1 MISATRGG
9 TARESAEQECRMAI
23 ESVTEMVES
32 AKAEIDNISPAE
44 VARRSAEE
52 GALIVEIRDVREI
65 QRDGAIPGAM
75 HAPRGMLEF
84 WVSPDS
90 PYTKEV
96 FGEDREFVL
105 CCAGGMRSALSAKT
119 LADMGME
126 RISHIETGF
135 GGWKADDMPV
145 ETYEEWKANRDR

>member
-1 MISATRGG
+1 MVIA
-9 TARESAEQECRMAI
+9 
-23 ESVTEMVES
+23 SVKEMVEV
-32 AKAEIDNISPAE
+32 AKSEIDNISPEEAS
-44 VARRSAEE
+44 RRATEE
-52 GALIVEIRDVREI
+52 GALIVDIRDVREM

-90 PYTKEV
+90 PYTKEI

-119 LADMGME
+119 LKDMGME
-126 RISHIETGF
+126 KISHIETGF
-135 GGWKADDMPV
+135 GGWQADDMPI
-145 ETYEEWKANRDR
+145 ETYEEWKANRVR